1 MDKAYERIL
10 NLWKTDH
17 SKSYCVILKGV
28 LGKLPSPNQI
38 TENWILNLLAMWDN
52 KHTKALYYRM
62 LEVILQQI
70 GKGNL
75 ISGIRASNPKPSVNH
90 VDLITDTEYGS
101 LLRACKSDRER
112 AIIEILLNTGCRA
125 SELLSMDIR
134 DIELVDDM
142 LLLTLNGK
150 TGRRTIPVVSDSVPS
165 FPYYIATVS
174 EGRVFP
180 MFYQH
185 LYEMIVD
192 IFKRASVPKRKRAIH
207 IFRHSR
213 ATALEQTMPEPLL
226 RQYSVGLPIPECQ
239 G

>member
-1 MDKAYERIL
+1 M
-10 NLWKTDH
+10 
-17 SKSYCVILKGV
+17 
-28 LGKLPSPNQI
+28 P
-38 TENWILNLLAMWDN
+38 NLLAMWDN

-62 LEVILQQI
+62 LKIILQQI

-75 ISGIRASNPKPSVNH
+75 ISGIRVSNPKPSVNH
-90 VDLITDTEYGS
+90 ADLITDTEYDS

-112 AIIEILLNTGCRA
+112 AIIEILFNTGCRA
-125 SELLSMDIR
+125 SELLNIDIR

-150 TGRRTIPVVSDSVPS
+150 TGRRTIPVVSDSVPN
-165 FPYYIATVS
+165 FLYYIAAIS

-192 IFKRASVPKRKRAIH
+192 IFKRTSVPKRKRAIH

-213 ATALEQTMPEPLL
+213 ATALAQTMPEPLL
-226 RQYSVGLPIPECQ
+226 
-239 G
+239 